1 VIGRGQ
7 DANPRDGD
15 RVHATVTIANGRVAD
30 ARFTGNACD
39 VALAAG
45 DALRELVA
53 GATPDEAAGIPVG
66 RLLRA
71 LHGVRG
77 EDEGWVMTA
86 IGALCSALADAALGS
101 DDRGAADDTRP
112 RAAGGLP

>member
-1 VIGRGQ
+1 MIGRGQ

-15 RVHATVTIANGRVAD
+15 RVHASVTIANGRVAD
-30 ARFTGNACD
+30 ARFSGNACD

-45 DALRELVA
+45 DALRELVV

-71 LHGVRG
+71 MHGVRA
-77 EDEGWVMTA
+77 EDEGCVMTA
-86 IGALCSALADAALGS
+86 IGALRSALADAALRS
-101 DDRGAADDTRP
+101 EDRAADDTRP
-112 RAAGGLP
+112 RAAGGPP